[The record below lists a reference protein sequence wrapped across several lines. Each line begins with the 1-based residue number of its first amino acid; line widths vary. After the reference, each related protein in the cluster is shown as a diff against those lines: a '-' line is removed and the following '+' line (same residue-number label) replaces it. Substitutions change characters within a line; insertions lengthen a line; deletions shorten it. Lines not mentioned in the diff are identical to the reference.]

1 MNKKASKY
9 IADFDYIDK
18 TLIILIILTR
28 LLSATSQGVSII
40 SFPSVTWV
48 SAGIASASFT
58 LLFSLITGI
67 TKKILSITGNKKKR
81 HNKIL
86 MLAKSKL
93 NSLETP
99 ISQEQTR
106 IYRSWN

>member
-18 TLIILIILTR
+18 TLIILTR
-28 LLSATSQGVSII
+28 LLSATSRGVSII

-93 NSLETP
+93 NSFETP
-99 ISQEQTR
+99 ISQEYTW

>member
-9 IADFDYIDK
+9 IAAFDYIDK

-28 LLSATSQGVSII
+28 LLSATSGGVCII
-40 SFPSVTWV
+40 SFPGVTWV

-99 ISQEQTR
+99 ISQEYTR